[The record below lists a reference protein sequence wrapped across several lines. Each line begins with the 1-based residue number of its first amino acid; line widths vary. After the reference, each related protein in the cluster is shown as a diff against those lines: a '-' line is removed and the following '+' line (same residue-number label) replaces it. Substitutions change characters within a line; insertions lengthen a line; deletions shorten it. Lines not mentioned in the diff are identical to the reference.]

1 MHIIWSG
8 HAKLRLVERDLRKAE
23 VLAILSNP
31 IEKIEHEEKEDV
43 YKCYG
48 ILPNEVKEPKHLIIV
63 YYQNMPNGNI
73 KIITLIRTSKS
84 GVKAYGF
91 NI

>member
-1 MHIIWSG
+1 MGIIWSN

-23 VLAILSNP
+23 VVVILSNP
-31 IEKIEHEEKEDV
+31 VEQIKDKEKENV
-43 YKCYG
+43 FKCYG
-48 ILPNEVKEPKHLIIV
+48 ILQKEVKEPKHLIIV